1 MTNEEFGK
9 LIKKLR
15 QQKKMT
21 QKELGEKLHIT
32 DKAIS
37 KWERGISFP
46 DLEMINSIAE
56 YRKVYCLDMP
66 GFGKSEEPKIAWDLN
81 NYMEFIIKF
90 IESQQIKELDIIGHS
105 NGGKRHHQHPAT
117 GSSSSHGRRAPRQA
131 RYRRAGERT

>member
-1 MTNEEFGK
+1 MSNEEFGK

-56 YRKVYCLDMP
+56 VFNVPVSTLIDTESKNTEKDTAASYKASIFKRK
-66 GFGKSEEPKIAWDLN
+66 
-81 NYMEFIIKF
+81 
-90 IESQQIKELDIIGHS
+90 ESKYFSNKERSLI
-105 NGGKRHHQHPAT
+105 PAKT
-117 GSSSSHGRRAPRQA
+117 NPSIFTSS
-131 RYRRAGERT
+131 